1 MQTSLPHFPVKEMTV
16 QRRYSDFAWLHD
28 RLCVS
33 FPGVLIPRSVP
44 YPYSTSIISHM
55 RLWVRLVVWMC
66 VEHRFPEKKM
76 VGNTDPQFVE
86 ERRRSLELYVVSL
99 THLLR

>member
-1 MQTSLPHFPVKEMTV
+1 MAARSAVRVVPWRTHPQVRPLPV
-16 QRRYSDFAWLHD
+16 QYINH
-28 RLCVS
+28 C
-33 FPGVLIPRSVP
+33 
-44 YPYSTSIISHM
+44 HM
-55 RLWVRLVVWMC
+55 RLWVRLVVWVC